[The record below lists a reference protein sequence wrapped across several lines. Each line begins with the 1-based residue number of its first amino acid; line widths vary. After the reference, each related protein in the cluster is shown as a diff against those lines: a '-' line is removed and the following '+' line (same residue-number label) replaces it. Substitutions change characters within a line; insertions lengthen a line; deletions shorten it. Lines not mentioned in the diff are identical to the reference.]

1 MNNRNIALAG
11 VSVLVLIAAA
21 FVGYR
26 WFSQTPELTVYL
38 RCEKDIAG
46 NLTAAKI
53 SSNGEAGK
61 TENFNLETV
70 CKAGQIKINGYY
82 REEKI
87 QFTFERQNG
96 EKSLVIS
103 EYGENIQTDK
113 NGFYEVL
120 KLTFTPPFI
129 AKDKI

>member
-1 MNNRNIALAG
+1 MNNRNIAFAG
-11 VSVLVLIAAA
+11 ISVLVLIAVA
-21 FVGYR
+21 VGYR
-26 WFSQTPELTVYL
+26 WFSQIPELTVYL
-38 RCEKDIAG
+38 RCEKDISG
-46 NLTAAKI
+46 NLIAAKL
-53 SSNGEAGK
+53 SSNDEAGK

-70 CKAGQIKINGYY
+70 CKAGQIKISEYN

-87 QFTFERQNG
+87 QFTFERANG
-96 EKSLVIS
+96 EKTQVIS

-120 KLTFTPPFI
+120 KFTLAAPFI